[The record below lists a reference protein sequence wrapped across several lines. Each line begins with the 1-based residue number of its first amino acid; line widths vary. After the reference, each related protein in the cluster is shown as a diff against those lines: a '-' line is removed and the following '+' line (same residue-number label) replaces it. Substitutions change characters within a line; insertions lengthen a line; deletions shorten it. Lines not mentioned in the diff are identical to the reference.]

1 MKSMTGFGRGIAG
14 KNSNRVVVTIKTY
27 NSRFLD
33 IKIRGCENDT
43 ELESKVRD
51 FLQQKVIRGSVFVSI
66 EADRSDK
73 DSVAISFNRERFEA
87 IEKIL
92 ISIQKD
98 YGRHLDISDLVSA
111 DDIISERGDNTFTV
125 ESIDK
130 ALQDAF
136 LQMNEMRINEGNRLK
151 EDFKNRLNSALEISE
166 RFSTLNDDTTNER
179 NDRMKK
185 RIQELLGNLDLDE
198 TRLAQ
203 EIAIL
208 AERSDVTEE
217 ITRFNSHIEQ
227 FTGLLDSDEPI
238 GKRCNFILQEMGR
251 EINTI
256 GSKSANPELTTLVI
270 HAKDELEKMREQVQ
284 NIL

>member
-1 MKSMTGFGRGIAG
+1 M
-14 KNSNRVVVTIKTY
+14 
-27 NSRFLD
+27 
-33 IKIRGCENDT
+33 
-43 ELESKVRD
+43 
-51 FLQQKVIRGSVFVSI
+51 
-66 EADRSDK
+66 
-73 DSVAISFNRERFEA
+73 
-87 IEKIL
+87 